1 MFPYTIHM
9 SIVKKNENSKKG
21 VYNDRFAKLA
31 RLGATLFHV
40 GDLASLWQIHN
51 AHNVHVTLKRY
62 ADRGLLIRVYR
73 GLYALKPLE
82 QIDPFL
88 IGIKALHRFA
98 YVSTETVLSDAGIIQ
113 QEMQSI
119 TLISSLSK
127 KFSVGANHFVSRK
140 LTDRFLYN
148 ECEIYEKRGIK
159 KATVERAVADMLY
172 FNSRAYFDA
181 DKNIDW
187 QKVREIQEAVGY
199 PLTPFRYT
207 NKTKH
212 I

>member
-1 MFPYTIHM
+1 M

-21 VYNDRFAKLA
+21 VYDDRFAKLA

-40 GDLASLWQIHN
+40 GDLASLWQISN
-51 AHNVHVTLKRY
+51 AHNIHVTLKRY

-113 QEMQSI
+113 QKTQAI
-119 TLISSLSK
+119 TFVSSLSR
-127 KFSVGANHFVSRK
+127 KFSVGSYHFVSRK

-148 ECEIYEKRGIK
+148 ECGISEKGGVK
-159 KATVERAVADMLY
+159 KATIERAVADMLY
-172 FNSRAYFDA
+172 FNSHAYFDA
-181 DKNIDW
+181 NGSIDW
-187 QKVREIQEAVGY
+187 KKVKEIQEAVGY
-199 PLTPFRYT
+199 PLTPFRYA